1 MPDQSI
7 LVEGFDLLRPEAL
20 DVEGVAADEMAQ
32 ALDRLRRADQR
43 PGTAADRI
51 HAPTGLVLAHGL
63 RAANGTFG
71 REPVWLRARGTV
83 LDDDVDDLRD
93 HVAGALD
100 DDGVA
105 DADVLA
111 VADRLTIIA
120 DAGDVVL
127 VVQRRVLYDDAADCH
142 RP

>member
-1 MPDQSI
+1 MSK
-7 LVEGFDLLRPEAL
+7 VSRPTKWRSRSTACAGQISAP
-20 DVEGVAADEMAQ
+20 VQ
-32 ALDRLRRADQR
+32 RRTESTPPPASCSR
-43 PGTAADRI
+43 TASE
-51 HAPTGLVLAHGL
+51 PQ
-63 RAANGTFG
+63 NGTFG
-71 REPVWLRARGTV
+71 REPVWLRAGRA
-83 LDDDVDDLRD
+83 LLEDDVDDLRD

-111 VADRLTIIA
+111 VADRLTVIA

-127 VVQRRVLYDDAADCH
+127 VVQRRVLHHDAADCH